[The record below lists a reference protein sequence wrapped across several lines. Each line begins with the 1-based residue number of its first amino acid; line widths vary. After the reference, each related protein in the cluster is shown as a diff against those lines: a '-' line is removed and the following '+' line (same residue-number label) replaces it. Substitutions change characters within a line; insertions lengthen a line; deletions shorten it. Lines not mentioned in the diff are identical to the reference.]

1 MDYTGSIAVTGKLM
15 SAFTNLNTMFKKN
28 ESVKNSSLQLL
39 EPLTCIIRLAM
50 LNFQEVGTKIAIY
63 NNRISSQLPNIIQGA
78 KRWVYGNK
86 RNELHNL
93 YKPILISLKYY
104 DRNNDS
110 DISTIFD
117 YAVGGLEKL
126 TQTYSEHEND
136 IVCHSIK
143 LYKEIL
149 SATKKSRYARAD
161 VESHLND
168 DDDDITLPLYEKF
181 NQLWNERQISI
192 ISALLQEAEEA
203 KEEDEEELIALLNAL
218 DQLLQTKEN
227 SSVKLINRFALNL
240 TKL

>member
-15 SAFTNLNTMFKKN
+15 DAFTNLNTLFKKN
-28 ESVKNSSLQLL
+28 ESVKNSNLQLL

-50 LNFQEVGTKIAIY
+50 LNFQKIGTKIAIY
-63 NNRISSQLPNIIQGA
+63 NNRISSQLPNLMQGA

-104 DRNNDS
+104 NRSDGA

-117 YAVGGLEKL
+117 FAVGGLEKL
-126 TQTYSEHEND
+126 AQTYSEHEND

-149 SATKKSRYARAD
+149 SATKKNKQARTD
-161 VESHLND
+161 VENQLKD
-168 DDDDITLPLYEKF
+168 DDVTLPLYEQF
-181 NQLWNERQISI
+181 NQLWNERQITI
-192 ISALLQEAEEA
+192 VAALLQEAEDA
-203 KEEDEEELIALLNAL
+203 CDTEDADELNAML
-218 DQLLQTKEN
+218 NSIDQLLQVKEN
-227 SSVKLINRFALNL
+227 SSVKIINTFTLNL